1 MLPFRSSPTEY
12 FREHRRLPGLA
23 DPSDLSAWNPLLVRA
38 ITLALAPAFKTY
50 FRAEVRGTE
59 HLLDGPMLLVGVH
72 GGSIVSP
79 DLLLTGKAFYERFD
93 FRRPLYGLAHRLFFW
108 VPGVS
113 QFLAAIGGIEGSREN
128 AVRIL
133 RNGDAVMVFPGGEYD
148 VARSFRRRC
157 EVDFHG
163 RTGFV
168 RVALEAN
175 VPVIPFGT
183 VGGQGTWIVLT
194 EGKRLVRL
202 SQLHRIFGIHR
213 LPVSIDVP
221 WGLTVGYWPFLPLPA
236 HLGVSFGEPMRF
248 YPSARE
254 REDPEYRAYV
264 RDSIEAEVRRL
275 TNSLIH

>member
-1 MLPFRSSPTEY
+1 MLPFRGSPTEY
-12 FREHRRLPGLA
+12 LRDHRRWPGLA
-23 DPSDLSAWNPLLVRA
+23 DPSDLAAWNPLLVRA
-38 ITLALAPAFKTY
+38 ISLALAPAFKTY

-59 HLLDGPMLLVGVH
+59 HLPAGPMLLVGVH

-79 DLLLTGKAFYERFD
+79 DLLLTGRAFYEHFD
-93 FRRPLYGLAHRLFFW
+93 YTRPLYGMAHRMFFW

-113 QFLAAIGGIEGSREN
+113 QFMTAIGGIEGSRAN
-128 AVRIL
+128 AVRVL
-133 RNGDAVMVFPGGEYD
+133 RNGDALMVFPGGEFD
-148 VARSFRRRC
+148 VARSFRRRR

-168 RVALEAN
+168 HVALEAQ

-194 EGKRLVRL
+194 EGKRLARL
-202 SQLHRIFGIHR
+202 TQMSRIFGLHR
-213 LPVSIDVP
+213 LPVSLDVP
-221 WGLTVGYWPFLPLPA
+221 WGLTIGYWPFVPLPA
-236 HLGVSFGEPMRF
+236 RLGVSFGEPMVF

-264 RDSIEAEVRRL
+264 RDRVEAEVRRL
-275 TNSLIH
+275 TQSLP